1 MPKQQKA
8 KTLSKIAFDKV
19 CSQLEKSIQS
29 ERASASFVCGGTIPI
44 KLEASSSSAE
54 KAKNPTVKSSDLV
67 TIYWDA
73 KPDSPEEAHKLVLPG
88 NGSDDIASSASKL
101 QQLVSACEPAGVGK
115 LEPRRFATT
124 FHPADFGIIDSIE
137 QILVPQ
143 LNLMNEELLAVR
155 RVELE
160 LHKLDQRQ
168 SAKAIQWAAFY
179 SDCEHEIKTINRG
192 QCITLK
198 YNLYVIEPVS
208 KKFSPISLLD
218 PTSSPLYADLKLI
231 LSTPGFLNQGGNL
244 GIFCSHS
251 YPRTAGNARQ
261 LLPHGL
267 KGVDLLIYAALNS
280 FGLKVEVLP
289 VIVKDRYHDWDGDGD
304 EDRVGNILA
313 LCVASQY
320 PRGELAPTRIRKAR
334 HLDLFPNTQENGTH
348 LHGLRM

>member
-1 MPKQQKA
+1 MPKQKQT
-8 KTLSKIAFDKV
+8 KTLSKVAFDKV
-19 CSQLEKSIQS
+19 CRQLEKSILS
-29 ERASASFVCGGTIPI
+29 EKASASFVCGGTIPI
-44 KLEASSSSAE
+44 KLETTSNSGTDN
-54 KAKNPTVKSSDLV
+54 AKNTTVKSSDPV

-73 KPDSPEEAHKLVLPG
+73 KPDEPEEAHKLVLPG

-101 QQLVSACEPAGVGK
+101 QQLVAACEPAGFGQGQKTVMDTEYRSAGK

-160 LHKLDQRQ
+160 LYKLNTYSGPSGIFKKHVDTPRSKSQIGSLVVCLPSQFEGGNLIVRHNENEADFDWQRQ
-168 SAKAIQWAAFY
+168 SAEAIQWAAFY

-192 QCITLK
+192 QRITLT

-231 LSTPGFLNQGGNL
+231 LSTPGFLKQGRYFTNKL
-244 GIFCSHS
+244 NTFHHI
-251 YPRTAGNARQ
+251 A
-261 LLPHGL
+261 
-267 KGVDLLIYAALNS
+267 KG
-280 FGLKVEVLP
+280 
-289 VIVKDRYHDWDGDGD
+289 
-304 EDRVGNILA
+304 
-313 LCVASQY
+313 
-320 PRGELAPTRIRKAR
+320 
-334 HLDLFPNTQENGTH
+334 
-348 LHGLRM
+348 